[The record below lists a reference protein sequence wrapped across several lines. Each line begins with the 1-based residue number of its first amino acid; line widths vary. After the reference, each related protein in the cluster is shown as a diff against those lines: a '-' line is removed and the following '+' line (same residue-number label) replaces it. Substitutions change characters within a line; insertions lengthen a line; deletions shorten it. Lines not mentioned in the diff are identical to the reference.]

1 MNDNR
6 PDLLILAAGVGS
18 RYGGLKQLDGCGP
31 NGETIID
38 YSIYDAI
45 RSGFRKIVFV
55 IKKDHLDLFET
66 HIVPKFKT
74 KIEIGYA
81 FQEMDDLPNGM
92 IPPANRVKPWG
103 TGHAILSA
111 RNEISRPFAV
121 INADDFYGY
130 SAFQTMSDELSKFGP
145 LSSDFLLMGYE
156 VANTLSDHGSVSR
169 GLCGSDNGY
178 LTAIKELTRIS
189 KTENRINYRENGV
202 EQSLEP
208 DAIVSMNF
216 WGFTPLIFE
225 LIAKGFVSFIKKNI
239 NSPTAEFF
247 ITRPVDDAI
256 KDQLARV
263 RLLATTEKWL
273 GITYIEDK
281 AVVATGIQTR
291 IDEGS
296 YPATL
301 VPV

>member
-1 MNDNR
+1 MNDHR

-45 RSGFRKIVFV
+45 RSGFQRIVFV
-55 IKKDHLDLFET
+55 IKKAHQDLFET
-66 HIVPKFKT
+66 RIVPKFKT
-74 KIEIGYA
+74 KIKISYVFQEIG
-81 FQEMDDLPNGM
+81 DLPNGM
-92 IPPANRVKPWG
+92 HPPVNRKKPWG

-111 RNEISRPFAV
+111 RDEISRPFAV
-121 INADDFYGY
+121 INADDFYGH
-130 SAFQTMSDELSKFGP
+130 SAFQTMSDELSRLGTQ
-145 LSSDFLLMGYE
+145 SSDFLLMGYKVE
-156 VANTLSDHGSVSR
+156 NTLSDHGSVSR
-169 GLCGSDNGY
+169 GLCGSEDGY
-178 LTAIKELTRIS
+178 LTDIKELTRIS
-189 KTENRINYRENGV
+189 KTENRIKYRENGV
-202 EQSLEP
+202 EQTLEP

-225 LIAKGFVSFIKKNI
+225 IIEKGFLSFLKKNLH
-239 NSPTAEFF
+239 SPTAEFF

-256 KDQLARV
+256 KNQLARV
-263 RLLATTEKWL
+263 KLLETTEKWL

-281 AVVATGIQTR
+281 AVVAGGIQTR

-296 YPATL
+296 YPLTL

>member
-6 PDLLILAAGVGS
+6 PDLLILAAGIGS

-31 NGETIID
+31 NGETIMD

-55 IKKDHLDLFET
+55 IKEAHLDLFET
-66 HIVPKFKT
+66 QIVRKFKSQ
-74 KIEIGYA
+74 IEIGYA
-81 FQEMDDLPNGM
+81 FQDLDDLPKGM
-92 IPPANRVKPWG
+92 HLPASREKPWG

-130 SAFQTMSDELSKFGP
+130 SAFQTMSDELSRLTP
-145 LSSDFLLMGYE
+145 LSREFLLMGYE
-156 VANTLSDHGSVSR
+156 VANTLSEHGSVSR
-169 GLCGSDNGY
+169 GRCRSENGY
-178 LTAIKELTRIS
+178 LTGINELTRIS
-189 KTENRINYRENGV
+189 KSENRIIYREDGV
-202 EQSLEP
+202 EQLLEP

-225 LIAKGFVSFIKKNI
+225 LLEKGFVSFIKRNLS
-239 NSPTAEFF
+239 SPIAEFF
-247 ITRPVDDAI
+247 ITESVDDAI
-256 KDQLARV
+256 KKQLAYV
-263 RLLATTEKWL
+263 RLLATNEKWL
-273 GITYIEDK
+273 GITYFEDK
-281 AVVATGIQTR
+281 AAVANGIQTR

-301 VPV
+301 APV

>member
-1 MNDNR
+1 MNDNK
-6 PDLLILAAGVGS
+6 PDLLILAAGIGS

-31 NGETIID
+31 NGETIMD

-55 IKKDHLDLFET
+55 IKKAHLDLFET
-66 HIVPKFKT
+66 QIVRKFKSQ
-74 KIEIGYA
+74 IEIGYA
-81 FQEMDDLPNGM
+81 FQDIDELPNGM
-92 IPPANRVKPWG
+92 HLPTSREKPWG

-130 SAFQTMSDELSKFGP
+130 SAFQTMSDELGRLDP
-145 LSSDFLLMGYE
+145 LANDFLLMGYQ
-156 VANTLSDHGSVSR
+156 VANTLSEHGSVSR
-169 GLCGSDNGY
+169 GLCRSNNGY
-178 LTAIKELTRIS
+178 LTAINELTKIS
-189 KTENRINYRENGV
+189 RSENRIKYRENGV
-202 EQSLEP
+202 EQLLDP

-225 LIAKGFVSFIKKNI
+225 LLEKGFASFMKKNLS
-239 NSPTAEFF
+239 SPTTEFF
-247 ITRPVDDAI
+247 ITESVDDAI
-256 KDQLARV
+256 KKQLAYV
-263 RLLATTEKWL
+263 RLLATNEKWL
-273 GITYIEDK
+273 GITYFEDK
-281 AVVATGIQTR
+281 AAVANGIQTR